1 MGRTRKVICSIGTG
15 PHAEL
20 LARSATTFRDY
31 AERHGYDLCIH
42 DQAEPSGRPPAWAK
56 VLLIRQQLDRYDLVL
71 WIDADA
77 AVTDPSV
84 DIADLLGRRD
94 LMALVAHTTP
104 EGDDPIPNCG
114 VWLLRSHRATR
125 RFLDRVWDS
134 TAYVEHRWW
143 ENAAVLDLLGYEL
156 EPRVRLVD
164 PSPMFR
170 HTRLLDTEWNSIPGD
185 AAPRPRIVHFPG
197 LPLDERRAGLD
208 AAVASAA
215 SRNAT

>member
-1 MGRTRKVICSIGTG
+1 MRRPRKVLCSIGSG

-20 LARSATTFRDY
+20 LARSSVTFRRY
-31 AERHGYDLCIH
+31 ADRHGYDVSIH
-42 DQAEPSGRPPAWAK
+42 DRADASGRPPAWAK
-56 VLLIRQQLDRYDLVL
+56 VVLVRELLDRYDVVL

-77 AVTDPSV
+77 AVTDASA
-84 DIADLLGRRD
+84 DIAELLGPRD

-125 RFLDRVWDS
+125 RFLDRVWAS

-156 EPRVRLVD
+156 EPRVHLTA
-164 PSPMFR
+164 PSRMLR
-170 HTRLLDTEWNSIPGD
+170 RTTLLGTEWNSIPVD

-197 LPLDERRAGLD
+197 LPLDERRAALE
-208 AAVASAA
+208 AAVAA
-215 SRNAT
+215 STRRGTT